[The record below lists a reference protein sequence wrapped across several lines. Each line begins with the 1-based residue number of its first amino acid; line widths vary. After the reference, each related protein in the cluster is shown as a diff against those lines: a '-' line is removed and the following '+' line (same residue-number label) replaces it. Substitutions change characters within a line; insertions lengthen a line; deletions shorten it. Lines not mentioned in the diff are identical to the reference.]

1 MIFRYK
7 QTFDEIIRQVTIHC
21 SERGLLM
28 LRVRDEINMTL
39 EVRFYFIV
47 SVFIIYG
54 FRRTRPF
61 TNHQLASAVERR

>member
-1 MIFRYK
+1 MNFRYK

-39 EVRFYFIV
+39 EVRFDFIV
-47 SVFIIYG
+47 SVFIMVLGVQDHLRIINWL
-54 FRRTRPF
+54 R
-61 TNHQLASAVERR
+61 L